1 MKQKEK
7 NNTGT
12 PPRVRGES
20 VVRQLFFSK
29 PSEIAFPEVE
39 VELKEIFECNTMG
52 FREMLATIVYA
63 KFLDPNYSPRGDLY
77 SCNPRSLYEQGIKP
91 VLDERGIPC
100 GQSGPLNIAK
110 ATSSLNEQWA
120 AQRRPENVAKSLLKV
135 VDWAVTLS
143 DQRLQDFAVR
153 IGVSFDLL
161 ASHALETQISLSKED
176 SPFII
181 STALWKLIKEHPL
194 GGTIPQAACGLILE
208 AEHLNSA
215 GFEVE
220 GARDSVSTTNKTSKK
235 PGDLIVRRGH
245 EFVRVYEVTV
255 KKFNEQRVR
264 EAAQS
269 LSSYFKEGGFPEGF
283 SVLVVCRPE
292 DIPNLSRPSDSNYFL
307 GELEHNGINF
317 LFFDIYQW
325 TQGKIAE
332 FSKPQRD
339 YFLHEFTSILNGVRI
354 PAAVRDS
361 WSKALAAEE

>member
-1 MKQKEK
+1 MKKKEK
-7 NNTGT
+7 NNKGI

-29 PSEIAFPEVE
+29 SSPLIFPEVE

-63 KFLDPNYSPRGDLY
+63 KFLDLSYSPRADLY
-77 SCNPRSLYEQGIKP
+77 ACNPRSLYEKGIKP

-135 VDWAVTLS
+135 VDWLVTLS
-143 DQRLQDFAVR
+143 DQELQDFAGCM
-153 IGVSFDLL
+153 GVSFDLL
-161 ASHALETQISLSKED
+161 ASRALETQISLSKED
-176 SPFII
+176 SPHII
-181 STALWKLIKEHPL
+181 STALWKLIREHPL
-194 GGTIPQAACGLILE
+194 GGTIPQASCGLILE
-208 AEHLNSA
+208 AEHLNSSE
-215 GFEVE
+215 FEVE

-235 PGDLIVRRGH
+235 PGDLTVRRGN

-255 KKFNEQRVR
+255 KKFSEQRVR

-269 LSSYFKEGGFPEGF
+269 LGSFFKDGGFPKGF

-292 DIPNLSRPSDSNYFL
+292 DIPNLSRPSGSNYFL
-307 GELEHNGINF
+307 GELANNGINF
-317 LFFDIYQW
+317 LFFDIFQW

-339 YFLHEFTSILNGVRI
+339 YFLHEFTLFLNGVRI
-354 PAAVRDS
+354 PAAVRDA
-361 WSKALAAEE
+361 WSEALAVEE